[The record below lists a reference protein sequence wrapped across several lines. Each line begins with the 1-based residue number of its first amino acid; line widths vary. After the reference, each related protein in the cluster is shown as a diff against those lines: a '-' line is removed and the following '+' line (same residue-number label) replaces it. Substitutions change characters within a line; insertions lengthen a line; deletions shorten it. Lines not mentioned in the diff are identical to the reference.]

1 MWMSLLLTIR
11 IKRVLM
17 NHKKSS
23 KPKHMAPGGLSHT
36 NNKHFSE
43 SIEQDMIPVSDYVDE
58 NLPSTAQI
66 GRSAAM
72 MSTLVIISRIT
83 GFLRTWAQ
91 VYAMGVTVVAS
102 CYTVANNLP
111 NQLFE
116 LVMGGMLVTAFL
128 PVYLSVKK
136 NKGRSGANAYASN
149 LMSIVTLIMGVTCIL
164 GIIFASQMVWTQ
176 SFSANTEFDHELATY
191 FFKFFAI
198 EIVLYSCSTILSG
211 ILNAERDYFWSN
223 AAPIFNNIV
232 VTASFF
238 LYAYFAN
245 SNQQLALLFL
255 AVGNPLGVLI
265 QVVMQIPSLRKHN
278 IKLDFHIDWKDPAL
292 KETLSIGVPSLL
304 VTIVTFVTVSVQTS
318 SALSVS
324 VAGSS
329 IAYYTRLWYTLPYA
343 IIAVPITTAM
353 FTELSERISSN
364 DTEGY
369 VRGVEK
375 GTLQIIFGLVP
386 CAVLMV
392 IFARPLIVILAA
404 GKLSAD
410 DISLTTSYLQMLAL
424 SLPFYGVSTY
434 LQKIC
439 SSMRKMMVYAVAN
452 VVAGIGQVLMCLV
465 MTETFG
471 LNIVALSSLLF
482 FVIVDVVS
490 FVALKK
496 QLPHIKV
503 LSFIKSL
510 GVTTLLSLIGAFCAF
525 VGLFVLRSFIGDEGG
540 SVLKAFIYCA
550 VAGLPSLAII
560 IAIALKLN
568 IEEAQPFRILI
579 NKLFRKA

>member
-1 MWMSLLLTIR
+1 
-11 IKRVLM
+11 M
-17 NHKKSS
+17 NHMKSS

-36 NNKHFSE
+36 NSKHLTE
-43 SIEQDMIPVSDYVDE
+43 DIEQDMIPVSDYVDE

-136 NKGRSGANAYASN
+136 NKGRAGANAYASN
-149 LMSIVTLIMGVTCIL
+149 LMSIVVLIMGITCIL

-176 SFSANTEFDHELATY
+176 SFSANTEFDHDLATY

-223 AAPIFNNIV
+223 AAPIFNNVV

-238 LYAYFAN
+238 LYAYTAN
-245 SNQQLALLFL
+245 SNPQLALLFL
-255 AVGNPLGVLI
+255 AIGNPLGVLI

-278 IKLDFHIDWKDPAL
+278 IKLTFHIDWKDPAL

-353 FTELSERISSN
+353 FTELSERMSSK
-364 DTEGY
+364 DTKGY

-404 GKLSAD
+404 GKLNAD
-410 DISLTTSYLQMLAL
+410 DITITTSYLQMLAI

-452 VVAGIGQVLMCLV
+452 VVAGIGQVVMCLT

-490 FVALKK
+490 FLALKK
-496 QLPHIKV
+496 QLPHMKV
-503 LSFIKSL
+503 SSFIKSL

-525 VGLFVLRSFIGDEGG
+525 VGLFVLRTFIGDEGG
-540 SVLKAFIYCA
+540 SVFKAFAYCA

-568 IEEAQPFRILI
+568 IEEAQPFRILL
-579 NKLFRKA
+579 NKLLRKA

>member
-1 MWMSLLLTIR
+1 MKYM
-11 IKRVLM
+11 
-17 NHKKSS
+17 KSS
-23 KPKHMAPGGLSHT
+23 KPKHMAQGGLSH
-36 NNKHFSE
+36 NQNKHSQVNE
-43 SIEQDMIPVSDYVDE
+43 TIEEEVIPASDYVDE

-72 MSTLVIISRIT
+72 MSTLVIVSRIT

-136 NKGRSGANAYASN
+136 DKGRAGANAYASN
-149 LMSIVTLIMGVTCIL
+149 LMSIVTLIMGATCIL

-223 AAPIFNNIV
+223 AAPIFNNVV

-238 LYAYFAN
+238 LYAFTAS
-245 SNQQLALLFL
+245 SNPQLALLFL
-255 AVGNPLGVLI
+255 AIGNPLGVLI

-278 IKLDFHIDWKDPAL
+278 IKLTFHIDWKDPAL

-304 VTIVTFVTVSVQTS
+304 VTLITFVTVSVQTS

-353 FTELSERISSN
+353 FTELSERMSSK

-386 CAVLMV
+386 CAVLMI

-404 GKLSAD
+404 GKLTAD
-410 DISLTTSYLQMLAL
+410 DISLTTSYLQMLAI

-439 SSMRKMMVYAVAN
+439 SSMRKMMVYAIAN
-452 VVAGIGQVLMCLV
+452 VVAGIGQVIMCMT
-465 MTETFG
+465 MTEVFG
-471 LNIVALSSLLF
+471 LNIVALSSLLY

-490 FVALKK
+490 FLALKK
-496 QLPHIKV
+496 QLPHMKV
-503 LSFIKSL
+503 VSFIKSL
-510 GVTTLLSLIGAFCAF
+510 GVTTLLSLVGAICAF
-525 VGLFVLRSFIGDEGG
+525 IGLYVLRSFIGDEGG
-540 SVLKAFIYCA
+540 SVFKAFAYCA

-568 IEEAQPFRILI
+568 IEEAQPFRVLL
-579 NKLFRKA
+579 NKVLRKA

>member
-1 MWMSLLLTIR
+1 
-11 IKRVLM
+11 M
-17 NHKKSS
+17 NHSKAS
-23 KPKHMAPGGLSHT
+23 KPKHMAQGGLSHT
-36 NNKHFSE
+36 NNQLSE
-43 SIEQDMIPVSDYVDE
+43 SIDQNTIAVSDYVDE

-72 MSTLVIISRIT
+72 MSTLVIVSRIT

-136 NKGRSGANAYASN
+136 DKGRAGANAYASN

-176 SFSANTEFDHELATY
+176 SFSANTEFDHDLATY
-191 FFKFFAI
+191 FFRFFAI

-223 AAPIFNNIV
+223 AAPIFNNAV

-238 LYAYFAN
+238 LYAYTAN
-245 SNQQLALLFL
+245 SNPKLALLFL

-265 QVVMQIPSLRKHN
+265 QVVMQIPSLRKHD

-304 VTIVTFVTVSVQTS
+304 VTLVSFVTVSVQTS

-353 FTELSERISSN
+353 FTELSERMSSN
-364 DTEGY
+364 DVEGY

-386 CAVLMV
+386 CAVLMI

-410 DISLTTSYLQMLAL
+410 DITLTTSYLQMLAI

-452 VVAGIGQVLMCLV
+452 VFAGIGQVVMCLT

-471 LNIVALSSLLF
+471 LNVVSLSSLLF
-482 FVIVDVVS
+482 FIIVDIVS
-490 FVALKK
+490 FLTLKK
-496 QLPHIKV
+496 QLPHMKV
-503 LSFIKSL
+503 ASFIKSL
-510 GVTTLLSLIGAFCAF
+510 GVTTLLSLVGAICAF
-525 VGLFVLRSFIGDEGG
+525 IGLFVLRSFIGDEGG
-540 SVLKAFIYCA
+540 SVFKAFAYCA

-579 NKLFRKA
+579 NKLLRKA

>member
-1 MWMSLLLTIR
+1 
-11 IKRVLM
+11 M
-17 NHKKSS
+17 NHMKSS
-23 KPKHMAPGGLSHT
+23 KPKHMAQGGLSHT
-36 NNKHFSE
+36 NNKQLTE

-136 NKGRSGANAYASN
+136 NKGRAGANAYASN
-149 LMSIVTLIMGVTCIL
+149 LMSIVVLIMGVTCIL

-223 AAPIFNNIV
+223 AAPIFNNVV

-238 LYAYFAN
+238 LYAYTAN
-245 SNQQLALLFL
+245 SNPQLALLFL
-255 AVGNPLGVLI
+255 AIGNPLGVLI

-278 IKLDFHIDWKDPAL
+278 IKLTFHIDWKDPAL

-353 FTELSERISSN
+353 FTELSERMSSK
-364 DTEGY
+364 DTTGY

-410 DISLTTSYLQMLAL
+410 DIALTTSYLQMLAI

-452 VVAGIGQVLMCLV
+452 VVAGIGQVVMCLT
-465 MTETFG
+465 MTEAFG

-490 FVALKK
+490 FLALKK
-496 QLPHIKV
+496 QLPHMNV
-503 LSFIKSL
+503 VSFIKSL
-510 GVTTLLSLIGAFCAF
+510 GVTTLLSLVGAFCAF
-525 VGLFVLRSFIGDEGG
+525 IGLFVLRSFIGDEGG
-540 SVLKAFIYCA
+540 SVFKAFAYCA

-579 NKLFRKA
+579 NKLLRKA